1 MPLPGPPPG
10 PPPSAPRSQ
19 SAIGTTDINSK
30 RSIDS
35 AQRSSARHAP
45 PLGTVLGPVPPT
57 PAGWVDEPAGPSQ
70 KRHGI
75 GLYIDTTNLSSKAK
89 PLNTVGTANSTIDVL
104 AKPRANSSS
113 GLFRSA
119 ARRESAGGIRERR
132 SASRN
137 ARIDTSDEMSALSIS
152 SNPWAEALAAK
163 PAKPANIE
171 IIKPQDVPPDQ
182 TAPTSS
188 GDEST
193 PRSALVSAGQVTEN
207 SSLSTTRGVINTLRL
222 PIDHLTQTPPFSPG
236 DEPCSPT
243 MHSLTSSG
251 VPPKALP
258 TPPLQPSKIHTIAKS
273 FQTSGS
279 RDLSISYLLQMQS
292 DSVAPPAPLSPR
304 RLPTDASVRSHSEQ
318 DIFVQESMKRHQIF
332 LEKERAAANDED
344 RLRVFAEYIL
354 AESRLRRRRYSQAWA
369 SGNFDVRPVRERLF
383 EQAPHVPR
391 RSSGLQESTIASPID
406 PVSPVAVSE
415 TRPDGPWWS
424 NYQPCLSPI
433 ASMSNNDEMSSRGR
447 TPSRWWESRSGSE
460 GGTRHIERSKRETKY
475 MGLPRE
481 LREAMQ
487 MGASQDGS
495 VHGESSGQQPTTDY
509 PAEKSDPEKFGI
521 YEDENFSPVHQHSTS
536 TPSQQAAPQKLDV
549 SRLVTLPPPHPRHY
563 PAVGNSHPDLV
574 SYRTVVRSVSDFE
587 EVTARRKRYRVSMEA
602 LQKDVEQRILDN
614 RFTFRSNIRAQIE
627 DGSISF
633 AEAAEAEEA
642 LKLEEHDLEKQ
653 RVQAEFDSF
662 QDVVLNPLH
671 ELLNERISQANSCLR
686 ELGNQVTTEG
696 QSPNPNQTQEEGD
709 EQPELLEKLTQLKWL
724 FEAREN
730 NHKEVFALLS
740 ERNERFKAIVM
751 LPYRQANNMDK
762 MRDTEAFFAG
772 DNRDRRITF
781 EREALTRHQ
790 DFLETIN
797 ANVGRGVE
805 LQLSAFWDIAP
816 DLLDVLKSIPEDLK
830 AFGGIEIPDAELA
843 ENPSY
848 VRYPLQYLY
857 SLLLHAERSTY
868 QFIESQT
875 NLLCLLHEAKTGA
888 MAAEFKLREM
898 ESNSNSESPAST
910 VKEDLAKAKSEQEK
924 ALTLELKNQ
933 VSTIEEQWVEAL
945 GSHLESTKQRIKSCL
960 IEDGGWDDLEQAED

>member
-10 PPPSAPRSQ
+10 PPPNAHRSQ
-19 SAIGTTDINSK
+19 SAAGTMDVSSR

-35 AQRSSARHAP
+35 AQRPSARHAP
-45 PLGTVLGPVPPT
+45 PLGTLLGPVPPT
-57 PAGWVDEPAGPSQ
+57 PADWVDEPAGPSQ
-70 KRHGI
+70 KRHGT
-75 GLYIDTTNLSSKAK
+75 GLYIDTTNLSSKAN
-89 PLNTVGTANSTIDVL
+89 PLNTVGAANSASDML
-104 AKPRANSSS
+104 AKPRASSSS

-119 ARRESAGGIRERR
+119 ARRESGGGIRERR
-132 SASRN
+132 SANRN
-137 ARIDTSDEMSALSIS
+137 AHIDTSDEMSALSIS
-152 SNPWAEALAAK
+152 SNPWAEAMVV
-163 PAKPANIE
+163 KPANLE
-171 IIKPQDVPPDQ
+171 IIKPQDVAQDQ

-188 GDEST
+188 GDGST
-193 PRSALVSAGQVTEN
+193 PRSALFSAGQLTDN
-207 SSLSTTRGVINTLRL
+207 SSQSTPRGGINTLRL

-243 MHSLTSSG
+243 MHSLTSPG
-251 VPPKALP
+251 IPPKTLP
-258 TPPLQPSKIHTIAKS
+258 TPPLQPSKIQTVTKS
-273 FQTSGS
+273 LRASGS
-279 RDLSISYLLQMQS
+279 RDRSISYLLQMQI
-292 DSVAPPAPLSPR
+292 DSVAAPAPLSPKSF
-304 RLPTDASVRSHSEQ
+304 PADASVQSHSEQ
-318 DIFVQESMKRHQIF
+318 DTFVQESMKRHQIF
-332 LEKERAAANDED
+332 LEQERTAASDED

-383 EQAPHVPR
+383 EQTPHVPR
-391 RSSGLQESTIASPID
+391 RSGGLQESTIASPID
-406 PVSPVAVSE
+406 PGSPVVISD

-433 ASMSNNDEMSSRGR
+433 ASMSNNDERSSRGR
-447 TPSRWWESRSGSE
+447 TSSRWWESQPGSD
-460 GGTRHIERSKRETKY
+460 GAARHIERSKRETKY

-487 MGASQDGS
+487 KGASQDGS
-495 VHGESSGQQPTTDY
+495 VHDGFSDQQFATDY
-509 PAEKSDPEKFGI
+509 PAEKSNPETFGI
-521 YEDENFSPVHQHSTS
+521 YADENFSPVHQPSTLP
-536 TPSQQAAPQKLDV
+536 PSQQVAPRKLDV
-549 SRLVTLPPPHPRHY
+549 SRLVTLPPPYPRHY
-563 PAVGNSHPDLV
+563 PAVSNSHPDLV
-574 SYRTVVRSVSDFE
+574 SYRTVVRSVSDFG
-587 EVTARRKRYRVSMEA
+587 EVTARRKRYRASMEA
-602 LQKDVEQRILDN
+602 LQKDMEQKILDN

-642 LKLEEHDLEKQ
+642 LKLEEHDIEKQ
-653 RVQAEFDSF
+653 HVQAEFDSF

-671 ELLNERISQANSCLR
+671 ELLNDRISQANSCLH
-686 ELGNQVTTEG
+686 ELGNQITTEG
-696 QSPNPNQTQEEGD
+696 QSSNPNQTQEEGD

-730 NHKEVFALLS
+730 NHREVFALLS
-740 ERNERFKAIVM
+740 ERNEKFKAIVM

-762 MRDTEAFFAG
+762 MRDTEAFFAS
-772 DNRDRRITF
+772 DNHDRLIAF

-790 DFLETIN
+790 DFLGIIE
-797 ANVGRGVE
+797 ANVSRGAE

-830 AFGGIEIPDAELA
+830 AFEGIEIPDAELA

-848 VRYPLQYLY
+848 IRFPLQYLY

-888 MAAEFKLREM
+888 MAAEFKLREVQ
-898 ESNSNSESPAST
+898 SNVSPEGPASS
-910 VKEDLAKAKSEQEK
+910 VKEELVKAKGEQEK

-933 VSTIEEQWVEAL
+933 ASTIEEQWVEAL
-945 GSHLESTKQRIKSCL
+945 GSHLESTKQRIKACL
-960 IEDGGWDDLEQAED
+960 IEDDGWDDLEQAED

>member
-10 PPPSAPRSQ
+10 PPPNASRSHSAT
-19 SAIGTTDINSK
+19 GTMDINSK

-35 AQRSSARHAP
+35 AQRPSARYAP
-45 PLGTVLGPVPPT
+45 PLGTQLGPVPPT
-57 PAGWVDEPAGPSQ
+57 PAGWVDEPAGPSP
-70 KRHGI
+70 KKPGT
-75 GLYIDTTNLSSKAK
+75 GLYIDTTNLSRQAE
-89 PLNTVGTANSTIDVL
+89 PLNTVGAADDTLDVPV
-104 AKPRANSSS
+104 KPRASSSS

-152 SNPWAEALAAK
+152 SNPWAEAMV
-163 PAKPANIE
+163 AKPANLE
-171 IIKPQDVPPDQ
+171 IIKPRDIPQDQ
-182 TAPTSS
+182 IAPTSS

-193 PRSALVSAGQVTEN
+193 PRSIQVSASQPPEN
-207 SSLSTTRGVINTLRL
+207 SSQSTPRGLVNDLRL
-222 PIDHLTQTPPFSPG
+222 PIHHLTQTPPFSPG

-243 MHSLTSSG
+243 MHSLTSPG
-251 VPPKALP
+251 IPPKALP
-258 TPPLQPSKIHTIAKS
+258 TPPLQPSKAHTVTKS
-273 FQTSGS
+273 FQASGP

-304 RLPTDASVRSHSEQ
+304 PVPTDASAQSLSEQ
-318 DIFVQESMKRHQIF
+318 DTFVQESMRRHQIF
-332 LEKERAAANDED
+332 LEKERTAATDED

-354 AESRLRRRRYSQAWA
+354 AESRLRRRRYSRAWA

-391 RSSGLQESTIASPID
+391 RSSGLQESTIASPIE
-406 PVSPVAVSE
+406 PVSPVAVSD

-447 TPSRWWESRSGSE
+447 TSSRWWESQSGSD
-460 GGTRHIERSKRETKY
+460 GGARRVVRSKRETKY

-487 MGASQDGS
+487 TGASQDGNVHDEVS
-495 VHGESSGQQPTTDY
+495 VPPSATDY

-521 YEDENFSPVHQHSTS
+521 YEDDNFSPVHQHSTVP
-536 TPSQQAAPQKLDV
+536 PSQPAAPHKLDV
-549 SRLVTLPPPHPRHY
+549 SRLVTLPPPYPRHY
-563 PAVGNSHPDLV
+563 PAVSNSHPDLV
-574 SYRTVVRSVSDFE
+574 AYRTVVRSVSDFE

-602 LQKDVEQRILDN
+602 LQKDMEQRILDN
-614 RFTFRSNIRAQIE
+614 RFAFRSNIRAQIE

-653 RVQAEFDSF
+653 RVQTEFDSF

-671 ELLNERISQANSCLR
+671 ELLNERISQADSCLR
-686 ELGNQVTTEG
+686 DLGKQITTEG

-740 ERNERFKAIVM
+740 ERNEKFKAIVM
-751 LPYRQANNMDK
+751 LPYRQANNLDK

-772 DNRDRRITF
+772 DNRDRRIAF
-781 EREALTRHQ
+781 EREALTRHR
-790 DFLETIN
+790 DFLEIID

-830 AFGGIEIPDAELA
+830 TFQGIEIPEAELA

-848 VRYPLQYLY
+848 LRYPLQYLY

-875 NLLCLLHEAKTGA
+875 NLLCLLHEAKTGT
-888 MAAEFKLREM
+888 MAAEFKLREL
-898 ESNSNSESPAST
+898 ESSDNTDARASS
-910 VKEDLAKAKSEQEK
+910 VKEELAKAKSEQEK

-960 IEDGGWDDLEQAED
+960 IEDGGWDDLEQAEG